1 MAPSEVAGVVVVAA
15 AAVLLLCCL
24 LACVPHSRLSS
35 QGPIGWS
42 LRAYLTRLTVLCML
56 GGLCPCSA
64 HVVRPTQLCLCMDL
78 VRHCSSSIA
87 VIMYLP
93 AGRLCPV
100 FMCVYSPAAHA
111 VLEGCGAV
119 NWRRQS
125 FVCVCICVYTSGLL
139 LFRSHYTVHLLCC
152 VCASVFELPG

>member
-78 VRHCSSSIA
+78 VRHSSSIA

-125 FVCVCICVYTSGLL
+125 LVCDIICVYIGAVAVPVPHSAAMC
-139 LFRSHYTVHLLCC
+139 SAVC
-152 VCASVFELPG
+152 VSVFELPG